1 VELTKAKT
9 SFITVGFA
17 IFSMFFGAGN
27 CIFPLLIGTQ
37 AGNQNL
43 YSALGLTLSAILIP
57 MIGLIAMILYDGD
70 YKAFFYRLGRGPGFF
85 LISII
90 MIVIGPFAGI
100 PRCITLSFATLKPHL
115 GSTSLMTFSAIT
127 CLVVFLKTIK
137 KSRLIDILGKVLTP
151 ALLVFLGIVIYKGLF
166 DPKDIVINIQ
176 APSTVFFNG
185 LTTGYQMMDLLAS
198 FFFASTVISCL
209 KDSNVLNA
217 KNKANSPLLYK
228 AIAVAA
234 LLLGLVYFG
243 FSYVGAYHSQD
254 FQHLSKDTLLA
265 AVGLKILGPK
275 IGVVMGIA
283 FALACL
289 TTIITLVSV
298 FSSFL
303 HKEFFNE
310 KTPYGFSIVLT
321 LVTAFFFSNL
331 GFDGICNLVVPIV
344 NVCYPALILL
354 TFLNLFYKLY
364 NFKTIKAPVLL
375 IFAGSLIRN
384 FVF

>member
-1 VELTKAKT
+1 MELTKSKT
-9 SFITVGFA
+9 SYMTVGLA

-37 AGNQNL
+37 AGNHNL
-43 YSALGLTLSAILIP
+43 YSAVGLILSAILIP
-57 MIGLIAMILYDGD
+57 MIGLVAMILYDGD
-70 YKAFFYRLGRGPGFF
+70 YKAFFYRLGRAPGFF

-100 PRCITLSFATLKPHL
+100 PRCITLSYATLKPHL

-127 CLVVFLKTIK
+127 CLIAFLQTIK

-151 ALLVFLGIVIYKGLF
+151 ALLVFLGIIIYKGFLA
-166 DPKDIVINIQ
+166 PKNMVISTQ

-209 KDSNVLNA
+209 KDSKVLNS

-228 AIAVAA
+228 AIGVAA

-243 FSYVGAYHSQD
+243 FSYVGAYNSQD
-254 FQHLSKDTLLA
+254 FQYLSKDTLLA

-298 FSSFL
+298 FSEFI
-303 HKEFFNE
+303 HKEFLNE
-310 KTPYGFSIVLT
+310 KVPYSFSIVLT

-331 GFDGICNLVVPIV
+331 GFDGICKLVVPIV
-344 NVCYPALILL
+344 NLCYPALILL
-354 TFLNLFYKLY
+354 TLLNLFYKLY
-364 NFKTIKAPVLL
+364 DFRTIKVPVLL
-375 IFAGSLIRN
+375 IFSGSLVTN